1 MTDARVVVVL
11 TALDLEYKAVRQH
24 LTDVEQHRHTSG
36 TRFEIGTVDGT
47 DCRIA
52 VGLVGVGNSSS
63 AVLAERAI
71 REFTPVAALFVGVAG
86 ALWDFTPLGQV
97 VVADR
102 VYAYHGGTSEDD
114 GFKVRP
120 SEWKT
125 SHYLSQLAHH
135 LQRSGTW
142 TARLPL
148 DARMSDGGRPD
159 VVFGA
164 IAAGEVVLNS
174 RISVEASRIREHYNN
189 TTAIEMEAAGVAHA
203 GHLNSAPVAIIRG
216 ISDRADGGKTS
227 ANDGTWQPR
236 AAAHAAAFAIELA
249 VELANEAEETTM
261 SSNAPRPTTPS
272 TPTTSTVFN
281 TASGNVGI
289 QAANVTGS
297 SVRMST
303 TPRHSPDADP
313 AAALTE
319 LRALLDR
326 HRADGTVDDETYAAA
341 QTEIATAETVLRE
354 PGQANKKKS
363 VIALK
368 RLNGLVSDMT
378 ELAAKTAAV
387 ITAVN
392 GLA

>member
-24 LTDVEQHRHTSG
+24 LKDIEQHRHGTG

-52 VGLVGVGNSSS
+52 VGLVGVGNSNS

-71 REFTPVAALFVGVAG
+71 QQFSPVAALFVGVAG
-86 ALWDFTPLGQV
+86 AVWDATPLGQV

-102 VYAYHGGTSEDD
+102 VFAYQGGTSEDD
-114 GFKVRP
+114 GFKARP

-125 SHYLSQLAHH
+125 SHHLSQLAHH
-135 LQRSGTW
+135 LERSGTW
-142 TARLPL
+142 AARLPL
-148 DARMSDGGRPD
+148 DARMSDGGRPS
-159 VVFGA
+159 VTFGA

-174 RISVEASRIREHYNN
+174 RVSIEARRLHKHYNN
-189 TTAIEMEAAGVAHA
+189 ATAIEMEAAGIAHA

-216 ISDRADGGKTS
+216 ISDRADGEKSS

-249 VELANEAEETTM
+249 VELANEAKETSMTP
-261 SSNAPRPTTPS
+261 NEPRTTPPAS
-272 TPTTSTVFN
+272 TSTTVNN
-281 TASGNVGI
+281 TTSGNVGI
-289 QAANVTGS
+289 VAANVTGS
-297 SVRMST
+297 SVWMST
-303 TPRHSPDADP
+303 TPEREQVTDP
-313 AAALTE
+313 TKALAE
-319 LRALLDR
+319 LRVLLDH
-326 HRADGTVDDETYAAA
+326 HRAEGAVDDETYDAAKSGLVN
-341 QTEIATAETVLRE
+341 AETALRD
-354 PGQANKKKS
+354 PDAKGKKKA
-363 VIALK
+363 VIAL
-368 RLNGLVSDMT
+368 RQFGGLVAHLAD
-378 ELAAKTAAV
+378 LAAKTAVV

>member
-24 LTDVEQHRHTSG
+24 LKDVEQHRHSSG
-36 TRFEIGTVDGT
+36 TRFEIGTVQGT

-52 VGLVGVGNSSS
+52 VGLVGVGNSNS

-71 REFTPVAALFVGVAG
+71 REFAPVAALFVGVAG
-86 ALWDFTPLGQV
+86 AVWDSTPLGQV

-114 GFKVRP
+114 GHKARP
-120 SEWKT
+120 RGWET
-125 SHYLSQLAHH
+125 SHYLSQLAHQ
-135 LQRSGTW
+135 LERSGTW

-148 DARMSDGGRPD
+148 DARMSDGGRPG
-159 VVFGA
+159 VRFGA

-174 RISVEASRIREHYNN
+174 RISVEARRIRKHYND
-189 TTAIEMEAAGVAHA
+189 TTAIEMEAAGVAQA

-216 ISDRADGGKTS
+216 ISDRADGEKSS

-249 VELANEAEETTM
+249 VQLVKEAEETSM
-261 SSNAPRPTTPS
+261 APNGSRPTTPPVS
-272 TPTTSTVFN
+272 TSTTVNN

-297 SVRMST
+297 SVWMSA
-303 TPRHSPDADP
+303 TPHQEQVTDP
-313 AAALTE
+313 TKALAE
-319 LRALLDR
+319 LRTLLDA
-326 HRADGTVDDETYAAA
+326 HRADGAVDEDTYDAAKSGLVS
-341 QTEIATAETVLRE
+341 AEAALRD
-354 PGQANKKKS
+354 PDAKSKKKA
-363 VIALK
+363 VIAL
-368 RLNGLVSDMT
+368 RQFGGLVAHLTD
-378 ELAAKTAAV
+378 LAAKTAVV

>member
-24 LTDVEQHRHTSG
+24 LKDIEQHRHGTG

-52 VGLVGVGNSSS
+52 VGLVGVGNSNS

-71 REFTPVAALFVGVAG
+71 QQFSPVAALFVGVAG
-86 ALWDFTPLGQV
+86 AVWDSTPLGQV

-102 VYAYHGGTSEDD
+102 VFAYQGGTSEDD
-114 GFKVRP
+114 GFKARP

-125 SHYLSQLAHH
+125 SHHLSQLAHH
-135 LQRSGTW
+135 LERSGAW
-142 TARLPL
+142 AARLPL
-148 DARMSDGGRPD
+148 DARMSDGDRPS
-159 VVFGA
+159 VTFGA

-174 RISVEASRIREHYNN
+174 RVSVEARRLHKHYNN
-189 TTAIEMEAAGVAHA
+189 ATAIEMEAAGIAHA

-216 ISDRADGGKTS
+216 ISDRADGEKSS

-249 VELANEAEETTM
+249 VQLFKEAEETSMTP
-261 SSNAPRPTTPS
+261 NEPRS
-272 TPTTSTVFN
+272 TPPVSTTTVN
-281 TASGNVGI
+281 NSVSGNVGI

-297 SVRMST
+297 SVWMSA
-303 TPRHSPDADP
+303 TPEPDQITDP
-313 AAALTE
+313 AKALAE
-319 LRALLDR
+319 LRVLLDR
-326 HRADGTVDDETYAAA
+326 HRAEGAVDEETYDAA
-341 QTEIATAETVLRE
+341 QNGLVTAETALRAAD
-354 PGQANKKKS
+354 GSGKKKA
-363 VIALK
+363 VIAL
-368 RLNGLVSDMT
+368 RQFGGLVAHLAD
-378 ELAAKTAAV
+378 LAAKTAVV

>member
-11 TALDLEYKAVRQH
+11 TALDLEYKAVREH
-24 LTDVEQHRHTSG
+24 LKDVGQHRHSSG
-36 TRFEIGTVDGT
+36 TRFEVGTVDGT

-52 VGLVGVGNSSS
+52 VGLVGVGNANS

-71 REFTPVAALFVGVAG
+71 REFAPTAVLFVGVAG
-86 ALWDFTPLGQV
+86 AVWDSTPLGQV

-114 GFKVRP
+114 GFKARP
-120 SEWKT
+120 RTWET
-125 SHYLSQLAHH
+125 SHHISQLAHH
-135 LQRSGTW
+135 LERSGTW
-142 TARLPL
+142 TRRLPPG
-148 DARMSDGGRPD
+148 AGMSDGGLPR
-159 VVFGA
+159 VQFGA
-164 IAAGEVVLNS
+164 IAAGEVVQNS
-174 RISVEASRIREHYNN
+174 RISVEARRIREHYND
-189 TTAIEMEAAGVAHA
+189 TTAIEMEAAGIAQA
-203 GHLNSAPVAIIRG
+203 GHLNSARIAVVRG
-216 ISDRADGGKTS
+216 ISDRADGQKKS

-249 VELANEAEETTM
+249 VELAAEAEETVM
-261 SSNAPRPTTPS
+261 SSNDPHSRTPS
-272 TPTTSTVFN
+272 APTTSTVFN

-297 SVRMST
+297 TVRMST
-303 TPRHSPDADP
+303 TPQHGPDTDP
-313 AAALTE
+313 AAALSE

-341 QTEIATAETVLRE
+341 QTEIATAETVLRD

-363 VIALK
+363 AIALK

-378 ELAAKTAAV
+378 ELATKTAAL